1 MRLIAFAIGLLLS
14 SNTAVMA
21 QAIAGSSR
29 GGDAAVNYEWIHSNT
44 QPGQCGCFGLTGA
57 GFSFSRNITNRT
69 AVVADLSAS
78 SAKNGPGTGNSLTLV
93 SYMAGGRYYVS
104 QPWFHGP
111 HAVEPYGQVLVGVAH
126 AGGGIAGAGDHTY
139 ALAGRA
145 GAGFDIP
152 FGNYLAVRVLQV
164 DYFLTDFA
172 NASNG
177 HQNNYL
183 IGAGAVIR
191 WNRSY

>member
-1 MRLIAFAIGLLLS
+1 MRRIALAIAFLLGSSTAGL
-14 SNTAVMA
+14 T

-29 GGDAAVNYEWIHSNT
+29 GGDAALNYEWVHSNT
-44 QPGQCGCFGLTGA
+44 QPGACGCFALTGG
-57 GFSFSRNITNRT
+57 GFSFSRNFTDRV
-69 AVVADLSAS
+69 AGVADLSVS

-104 QPWFHGP
+104 QPWFTGP
-111 HAVEPYGQVLVGVAH
+111 HAVQPFGQVLVGIAH

-139 ALAGRA
+139 ALAARLGGGLDVPIRY
-145 GAGFDIP
+145 GLD
-152 FGNYLAVRVLQV
+152 LRLLQV

-172 NASNG
+172 NAGNQ

-183 IGAGAVIR
+183 ISAGAVIH
-191 WNRSY
+191 WSRSY